1 MKELPYLINL
11 INSIKGEVCYS
22 YIDKIVALNKDY
34 KDMENIKGQKIIDI
48 LRYGGYI
55 HFQFSQDAM
64 LIDLGAEGSFVLTED
79 KIYKNGII
87 KLETDRGNLFVVDE
101 GKEDDNFTKIIP
113 IWKDFTTMPAVG
125 YDPLTKQFNYNLFL
139 QLLAENKTTVE
150 KLITNPLIISG
161 IGETYVDMILKK
173 ASINKRTKTSEVNK
187 TKAREIFDSIK
198 QVLREAVGNTE
209 EEESDGLED

>member
-11 INSIKGEVCYS
+11 INSIKDEICYS
-22 YIDKIVALNKDY
+22 YIDKIVAYDKDY
-34 KDMENIKGQKIIDI
+34 SEMENIKGQKIIDI

-64 LIDLGAEGSFVLTED
+64 LIDLGAEGSFVLTENNS
-79 KIYKNGII
+79 YKNGII
-87 KLETDRGNLFVVDE
+87 KLETDRGNLFVVDD
-101 GKEDDNFTKIIP
+101 GTNKDDFTKVIP
-113 IWKDFTTMPAVG
+113 IWKDITKMPQVG
-125 YDPLTKQFNYNLFL
+125 YDPLTKQFNYNLFC

-161 IGETYVDMILKK
+161 IGETYGELILKR
-173 ASINKRTKTSEVNK
+173 ASINKRTKTSEINK
-187 TKAREIFDSIK
+187 TKAREIFDAIK
-198 QVLREAVGNTE
+198 QVLREASGNSE

>member
-11 INSIKGEVCYS
+11 INSIKGEICYS
-22 YIDKIVALNKDY
+22 YINKIVALNKDY
-34 KDMENIKGQKIIDI
+34 KEMENIKGQKIIDI

-64 LIDLGAEGSFVLTED
+64 LIDLGAEGSFVLTEE

-87 KLETDRGNLFVVDE
+87 KLETDRGNLFVVDD
-101 GKEDDNFTKIIP
+101 GKNEDNFTKIIP
-113 IWKDFTTMPAVG
+113 IWKDFTTMPPVG
-125 YDPLTKQFNYNLFL
+125 YDPLTKQFNYNLFM
-139 QLLAENKTTVE
+139 QLLSENKTTVE

-161 IGETYVDMILKK
+161 IGENYGDMILKK

-187 TKAREIFDSIK
+187 TKAREIFDAIK
-198 QVLREAVGNTE
+198 QVLREASGNTE

>member
-11 INSIKGEVCYS
+11 INSIKGEICYS
-22 YIDKIVALNKDY
+22 YINKIVALNKDY
-34 KDMENIKGQKIIDI
+34 KEMENIKGQKIIDI

-64 LIDLGAEGSFVLTED
+64 LIDLGAEGSFVLTEE
-79 KIYKNGII
+79 KTYKNGII
-87 KLETDRGNLFVVDE
+87 KLETDRGNLFVVDD
-101 GKEDDNFTKIIP
+101 GKNEDNFTKIIP
-113 IWKDFTTMPAVG
+113 IWKDFTTMPPVG
-125 YDPLTKQFNYNLFL
+125 YDPLTKQFNYNLFM
-139 QLLAENKTTVE
+139 QLLSENKTTVE

-161 IGETYVDMILKK
+161 IGENYGDMILKK

-187 TKAREIFDSIK
+187 TKAREIFDAIK
-198 QVLREAVGNTE
+198 QVLREASGNTE

>member
-11 INSIKGEVCYS
+11 INSIKDEICYS
-22 YIDKIVALNKDY
+22 YINKIVAVNKDY
-34 KDMENIKGQKIIDI
+34 KEMENINGQKIIDI

-79 KIYKNGII
+79 KTYKNSII
-87 KLETDRGNLFVVDE
+87 KLETDRGNIFIVDE
-101 GKEDDNFTKIIP
+101 GKNENDFTKIIP
-113 IWKDFTTMPAVG
+113 IWKDFTTMPPVG
-125 YDPLTKQFNYNLFL
+125 YDPLTKQFNYNLFM
-139 QLLAENKTTVE
+139 QLLSENKTTVE

-161 IGETYVDMILKK
+161 IGENYGDMILKK

-187 TKAREIFDSIK
+187 TKAREIFDAIK
-198 QVLREAVGNTE
+198 QVLREAVGNSE
-209 EEESDGLED
+209 EEEGDGLED

>member
-11 INSIKGEVCYS
+11 INSIKDEICYS
-22 YIDKIVALNKDY
+22 YINKIVAVNKDY
-34 KDMENIKGQKIIDI
+34 KEMENINGQKIIDI

-79 KIYKNGII
+79 KTYKNSII
-87 KLETDRGNLFVVDE
+87 KLETDRGNIFIVDE
-101 GKEDDNFTKIIP
+101 GKNENDFTKIIP
-113 IWKDFTTMPAVG
+113 IWKDFTTMPPVG
-125 YDPLTKQFNYNLFL
+125 YDPLTKQFNYNLFM
-139 QLLAENKTTVE
+139 QLLSENKTTVE

-161 IGETYVDMILKK
+161 IGENYGDVILKK

-187 TKAREIFDSIK
+187 TKAREIFDAIK
-198 QVLREAVGNTE
+198 QVLREAVGNSE
-209 EEESDGLED
+209 EEDGDGLED

>member
-11 INSIKGEVCYS
+11 INSIKDEICYS
-22 YIDKIVALNKDY
+22 YINKIVAVNKDY
-34 KDMENIKGQKIIDI
+34 KEMENINGQKIIDI

-79 KIYKNGII
+79 KTYKNSII
-87 KLETDRGNLFVVDE
+87 KLETDRGNIFIVDE
-101 GKEDDNFTKIIP
+101 GKNENDFTKIIP
-113 IWKDFTTMPAVG
+113 IWKDFTTMPPVG
-125 YDPLTKQFNYNLFL
+125 YDPLTKQFNYNLFM
-139 QLLAENKTTVE
+139 QLLSENKTTVE

-161 IGETYVDMILKK
+161 IGENYGDMILKK

-187 TKAREIFDSIK
+187 TKAREIFDAIK
-198 QVLREAVGNTE
+198 QVLREAVGNSE
-209 EEESDGLED
+209 EEDGDGLED

>member
-11 INSIKGEVCYS
+11 INSIKGEICYS

-79 KIYKNGII
+79 KTYKDGII

-101 GKEDDNFTKIIP
+101 GKEEDNFTKIIP

-161 IGETYVDMILKK
+161 IGETYGDMILKK

>member
-11 INSIKGEVCYS
+11 INSIKGEICYS

-87 KLETDRGNLFVVDE
+87 KLETDRGNLFIVDE

-161 IGETYVDMILKK
+161 IGETYGDMILKK

>member
-11 INSIKGEVCYS
+11 INSIKDEICYS
-22 YIDKIVALNKDY
+22 YINKIVAINKDY
-34 KDMENIKGQKIIDI
+34 KEMENINGQKIIDI

-79 KIYKNGII
+79 KTYKNSII
-87 KLETDRGNLFVVDE
+87 KLETDRGNIFIVDE
-101 GKEDDNFTKIIP
+101 GKNENDFTKIIP
-113 IWKDFTTMPAVG
+113 IWKDFTTMPPVG
-125 YDPLTKQFNYNLFL
+125 YDPLTKQFNYNLFM
-139 QLLAENKTTVE
+139 QLLSENKTTVE

-161 IGETYVDMILKK
+161 IGENYGDMILKK

-187 TKAREIFDSIK
+187 TKAREIFDAIK
-198 QVLREAVGNTE
+198 QVLREAVGNSE
-209 EEESDGLED
+209 EEDGDGLED

>member
-11 INSIKGEVCYS
+11 INSIKDEICYS
-22 YIDKIVALNKDY
+22 YINKIVAINKDY
-34 KDMENIKGQKIIDI
+34 KEMENINGQKIIDI

-79 KIYKNGII
+79 KTYKNSII
-87 KLETDRGNLFVVDE
+87 KLETDRGNIFIVDE
-101 GKEDDNFTKIIP
+101 GKNENDFTKIIP
-113 IWKDFTTMPAVG
+113 IWKDFTTMPPVG
-125 YDPLTKQFNYNLFL
+125 YDPLTKQFNYNLFM
-139 QLLAENKTTVE
+139 QLLSENKTTVE

-161 IGETYVDMILKK
+161 IGENYGDMILKK

-187 TKAREIFDSIK
+187 TKAREIFDAIK
-198 QVLREAVGNTE
+198 QVLREAVGNSE
-209 EEESDGLED
+209 EEEGDGLED